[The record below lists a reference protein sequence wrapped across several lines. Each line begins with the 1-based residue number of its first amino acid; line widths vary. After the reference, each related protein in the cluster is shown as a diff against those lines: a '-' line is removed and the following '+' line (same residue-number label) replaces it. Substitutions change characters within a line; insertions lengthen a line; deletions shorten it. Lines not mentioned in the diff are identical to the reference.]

1 MPKLDLVATYRIV
14 VSASALSGQAI
25 IRAKFRGGKDA
36 DVDLDFNRGKCIV
49 RVHGFGFDNE
59 VVSLLKTTPP
69 LVNGGDYPGA
79 LDTLVEDLRTTA
91 ESVLHVWKYI
101 IARDE
106 AIHEGALGTESL
118 MWREADATEAWRRIP
133 GAIRGAA
140 AIGQIPSLS
149 GVTAQHLQE
158 AVDDGIAP
166 LVGMAYLHRAK
177 SEPDP
182 KYRWVDATVAAELC
196 IKEILISARGE
207 AEVLLNNLPSP
218 PLGKLYG
225 EVLEA
230 YLGEKSP
237 YLNTIARG
245 VEMRN
250 KLVHRPQT
258 VVITASTAQDYVI
271 AVEKAI
277 FHAWELLHRGKA
289 YLAPNDFRR
298 PVVVDL

>member
-1 MPKLDLVATYRIV
+1 MNKLDLIATYRLV
-14 VSASALSGQAI
+14 VAASGLSGQAV

-36 DVDLDFNRGKCIV
+36 EVDLDFNRRTCIV
-49 RVHGFGFDNE
+49 RVRGFDFDSE
-59 VVSLLKTTPP
+59 VVSLLETTPP
-69 LVNGGDYPGA
+69 LVNGGDYPVALGA
-79 LDTLVEDLRTTA
+79 LVEDLRATA

-106 AIHEGALGTESL
+106 AIHEGALATESL
-118 MWREADATEAWRRIP
+118 MWREADAETWRRIP

-140 AIGQIPSLS
+140 AIGQIPSLV

-158 AVDDGIAP
+158 AVDDGIEP

-182 KYRWVDATVAAELC
+182 RYRWVDATVAAELC
-196 IKEILISARGE
+196 IKEVLIAARSE

-218 PLGKLYG
+218 PLSKLYG

-237 YLNTIARG
+237 YLNAIARG
-245 VEMRN
+245 VEKRN

-258 VVITASTAQDYVI
+258 VVVTARDAQDYVI
-271 AVEKAI
+271 AVEAAI

-289 YLAPNDFRR
+289 YLAPSDFRR